1 MSQGATTGFIGLS
14 GQANVLATDAD
25 AAGTIPMGGTIT
37 ALYAAAD
44 SFGVVDGGS
53 VTVTVFING
62 SASTL
67 TCVLSAGTVGNAT
80 CNMTGASLSVSA
92 GSTISLQVANNTS
105 PNRFVRDIR
114 WSAALAGS

>member
-1 MSQGATTGFIGLS
+1 MS

-37 ALYAAAD
+37 ALYATAD
-44 SFGVVDGGS
+44 SFGLSGGGS

-62 SASTL
+62 SASSL
-67 TCVLSAGTVGNAT
+67 TCVLAAGTTGNAT
-80 CNMTGASLSVSA
+80 CNVTGASLSVTA
-92 GSTISLQVANNTS
+92 GATISLKVANSTS
-105 PNRFVRDIR
+105 PNTFVRDIR